1 MKQTMSHLATQAF
14 EKALAAPPGAEHYRL
29 VLFVTGSTPRSLR
42 AIRNIKEL
50 CEERLQGRYSIEVI
64 DVYQHP
70 DHLKPE
76 QILVTPTLIRKLPF
90 PVKRIVGD
98 LSDRE
103 RVLVGLDISPRALV
117 GNEHGG

>member
-1 MKQTMSHLATQAF
+1 MKRTKVHPATKAF
-14 EKALAAPPGAEHYRL
+14 EDALVTSSQAEHYRL

-42 AIRNIKEL
+42 AIQNIKEL

-64 DVYQHP
+64 DAYQHP
-70 DHLKPE
+70 DYLKPE

-90 PVKRIVGD
+90 PVRRIVGD

-103 RVLVGLDISPRALV
+103 RVLIGLDIMPRAV
-117 GNEHGG
+117 AGSDHGS